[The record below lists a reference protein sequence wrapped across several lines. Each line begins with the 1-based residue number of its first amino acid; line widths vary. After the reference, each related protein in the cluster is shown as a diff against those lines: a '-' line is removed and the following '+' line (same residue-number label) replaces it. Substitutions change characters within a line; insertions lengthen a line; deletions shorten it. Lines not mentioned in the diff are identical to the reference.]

1 MKIENVKFLKIFS
14 VLMRGLERDV
24 TFLTENNIIDYSLLV
39 GINNEKNVLT
49 VGLIDYIRTF
59 TWDKY
64 LEMKIKTG
72 IRTVIFKFLEKL
84 ISTVRAGL

>member
-1 MKIENVKFLKIFS
+1 
-14 VLMRGLERDV
+14 MRGLERDV

-72 IRTVIFKFLEKL
+72 IRTVIFKFLEKF